1 MMMPQIVD
9 KNRLM
14 TQTNEKRHEIQVDPD
29 DPEVV
34 MEVWVRDMTFFDVQR
49 AAQKMFIVEKG
60 NISFDLDAYWRYAFD
75 NFVTRTN
82 PHLSSDEMLNLS
94 AYIGEQISAHLPKPT
109 ELAEAI
115 QGDFTKASR

>member
-1 MMMPQIVD
+1 MPQIVD

-34 MEVWVRDMTFFDVQR
+34 MEVWVRDMTFFDVQK
-49 AAQKMFIVEKG
+49 AAQKMFSVEGG
-60 NISFDLDAYWRYAFD
+60 NISFDLEAYWRYAFQ

-82 PHLSSDEMLNLS
+82 PRLSPDEMLNLS
-94 AYIGEQISAHLPKPT
+94 AYIGEQISVHLPKPT

-115 QGDFTKASR
+115 QGDFTKANR